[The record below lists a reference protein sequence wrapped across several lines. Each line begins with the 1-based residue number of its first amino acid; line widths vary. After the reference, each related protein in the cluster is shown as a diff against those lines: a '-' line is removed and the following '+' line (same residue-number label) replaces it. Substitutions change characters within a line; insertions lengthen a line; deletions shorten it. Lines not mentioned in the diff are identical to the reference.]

1 MDLSVSI
8 VSYNGKELARDCLNS
23 IFSAQGGSASGGK
36 NTAGI
41 EFEVFVVDNGSVDGT
56 PEMIRAEFPQV
67 RLIANKDNL
76 GFAKANNLAIKE
88 SQGDFVLLLNQ
99 DMRALSGTMEGMVK
113 FMRAHPEAGIA
124 GCRLIDEKGE
134 TVRHVRRFPGV
145 WGQAAIILKLPHLF
159 PRIIH
164 KYLADFDYSK
174 PGAQE
179 VDSVRGSF
187 FCIRREVLEKIGG
200 LDERYFFW
208 FEEVDYCRQAK
219 LAGFKV
225 FYTGDVQC
233 IDFVGQSVK
242 KLNHLK
248 RQKMFTESMV
258 KYFKK
263 WHPGWRAGLI
273 AALRPVGLGLSWLA
287 DKF

>member
-1 MDLSVSI
+1 MDLSISI
-8 VSYNGKELARDCLNS
+8 VSYNGKELVRSCLNS
-23 IFSAQGGSASGGK
+23 IFQ
-36 NTAGI
+36 NTEGI

-56 PEMIRAEFPQV
+56 PEMVRAEFPQV
-67 RLIANKDNL
+67 RLMVNKENL

-88 SQGDFVLLLNQ
+88 AKGDFILLLNQ
-99 DMRALSGTMEGMVK
+99 DMRALAGTMFGMVG
-113 FMRAHPEAGIA
+113 FMRAHAEAGIA
-124 GCRLIDEKGE
+124 GCHLINEKGQ
-134 TVRHVRRFPGV
+134 TVNHIRRFPGV
-145 WGQAAIILKLPHLF
+145 WDQAAVLLKLPHLF
-159 PRIIH
+159 PH
-164 KYLADFDYSK
+164 LLSKYLMADFDYLR

-208 FEEVDYCRQAK
+208 FEEVDYCREAK
-219 LAGFKV
+219 QAGFKV
-225 FYTGDVQC
+225 MYAGDIQC

-242 KLNHLK
+242 KLNHLM

-263 WHPGWRAGLI
+263 WHPGWRVLI
-273 AALRPVGLGLSWLA
+273 LEILRPIGLGSAWLTDIFHA
-287 DKF
+287 